1 MRPILGLTFAA
12 LTALV
17 QGLTIISP
25 KAGDVVSLSGG
36 LVVRWTHNTEDPNP
50 IGIYLVNNS
59 TDFARQLASH
69 VNTTLDSY
77 AVSLSQGYV
86 GNGYQIALIPTE
98 PGNGDKAGF
107 SGKFQ
112 ITQ

>member
-1 MRPILGLTFAA
+1 MRPIFGLTFIG
-12 LTALV
+12 LTSLV
-17 QGLTIISP
+17 QGLTITSP

-36 LVVRWTHNTEDPNP
+36 LVIRWTHNAEDPNP
-50 IGIYLVNNS
+50 IGISLVNNS
-59 TDFARQLASH
+59 TNFARQLASH
-69 VNTTLDSY
+69 VDTTLDSY
-77 AVSLSQGYV
+77 AVSLNQGYV
-86 GNGYQIALIPTE
+86 GNGYQIALIPME